1 MGGALI
7 IPHSLGTGTLFL
19 GKNQLYRGVEEVL
32 YTSPDMPSLLSLPLL
47 SNFLGFDF
55 EFCSISLLVMHK

>member
-1 MGGALI
+1 M
-7 IPHSLGTGTLFL
+7 GTGTLFL